1 MESLTEVSKVEMIQ
15 DLPQSSCST
24 QDNKS
29 IPQAVTM
36 SSHKWSIQPAGN
48 QEIDSSPVHYGLTSL
63 LPKIRF
69 LLPLCSQ
76 RWRLVHEL
84 LHTTELSAPD
94 YMPVIMVDRRVPLV
108 ERHADLRSSVFLQV
122 YHELRGEKLHFRLVC
137 NLFLLCCCC
146 CCYRV

>member
-1 MESLTEVSKVEMIQ
+1 MESATEVSKVEMI

-29 IPQAVTM
+29 MPQAVT
-36 SSHKWSIQPAGN
+36 SSRKWSIQPVGSR
-48 QEIDSSPVHYGLTSL
+48 EIDSSPVRYGLTAL

-108 ERHADLRSSVFLQV
+108 ERHADSRSSVFLQV
-122 YHELRGEKLHFRLVC
+122 YRELRGEKLHFRLAC
-137 NLFLLCCCC
+137 IFFFCSFIC
-146 CCYRV
+146 CCYY